1 MNRFWAG
8 VRFLTVFP
16 VPFNW
21 GTREGDLAG
30 SAVFFP
36 VIGGLIGTFA
46 GLLVWALGLWT
57 GDLLTGVLTTVFLI
71 SVSGGLHM
79 DGLSDTADGFFSAR
93 SEQRMLE
100 IMRDPHIGAMG
111 VMAIVS
117 IFCIKAVAIAGAPA
131 MLRWHVVCLMP
142 LAGRCALVL
151 TMAIL
156 PYARPDGGLGTIFF
170 DRPPR
175 ISALFAPAL
184 LGAVC
189 VWAGGWTGAIVAVG
203 TVILTLALAFYT
215 FRKIGGATGDTL
227 GATCEVVEC
236 VPALLFPLVSG
247 FQADGIL

>member
-16 VPFNW
+16 VPFAW
-21 GTREGDLAG
+21 GTAEDDLAG
-30 SAVFFP
+30 SVPFFP
-36 VIGGLIGTFA
+36 MIGCVIGATA
-46 GLLVWALGLWT
+46 GLLVWVLGLWLS
-57 GDLLTGVLTTVFLI
+57 DLLTGVLTTIFLMA
-71 SVSGGLHM
+71 VSGGLHT

-93 SEQRMLE
+93 PRDQMLE
-100 IMRDPHIGAMG
+100 IMRDSHIGAMG

-117 IFCIKAVAIAGAPA
+117 IFCIKVAAIAAAPPA
-131 MLRWHVVCLMP
+131 LRWQAVCLMP

-156 PYARPDGGLGTIFF
+156 PYARPDGGLGTLFF

-175 ISALFAPAL
+175 VSALFAVTV

-189 VWAGGWTGAIVAVG
+189 LWVGGWVGATVAG
-203 TVILTLALAFYT
+203 ISVILTLALAFYA

-227 GATCEVVEC
+227 GAACEVVEC
-236 VPALLFPLVSG
+236 VPALLFSLV
-247 FQADGIL
+247 